1 MRIRVWELF
10 YGAVVLGGLAGC
22 TNMANESEAEHL
34 GSHVVKADKLLEP
47 DVTDIKVTV
56 FQAAGPN
63 VASIQSNV
71 DAYRAALGDPNNG
84 NAPGPLMMGRREINW
99 DGGGGVTATAI
110 GPTPFDVFLN
120 NRGARMLTPGTG
132 FVQATPAGMAE
143 TFMNPTYADIF
154 QTFSPLRLFSA
165 IGSNQTDVIF
175 FIPGTAGGTAAVT
188 RGFGAVFADV
198 DQQGTSAK
206 KHAKAST
213 SIEYFDADGKLLFSS
228 VVPASPGDRGLSFFG
243 IVLEDARIARV
254 RITTGNSAPGPDDT
268 RKTDIVVMDDFIYGE
283 PQAEPAA
290 CQDAID

>member
-1 MRIRVWELF
+1 
-10 YGAVVLGGLAGC
+10 
-22 TNMANESEAEHL
+22 
-34 GSHVVKADKLLEP
+34 
-47 DVTDIKVTV
+47 
-56 FQAAGPN
+56 
-63 VASIQSNV
+63 
-71 DAYRAALGDPNNG
+71 
-84 NAPGPLMMGRREINW
+84 
-99 DGGGGVTATAI
+99 
-110 GPTPFDVFLN
+110 
-120 NRGARMLTPGTG
+120 
-132 FVQATPAGMAE
+132 
-143 TFMNPTYADIF
+143 
-154 QTFSPLRLFSA
+154 
-165 IGSNQTDVIF
+165 
-175 FIPGTAGGTAAVT
+175 
-188 RGFGAVFADV
+188 VFADV